1 MVWQVLSLP
10 GSWRSL
16 FMPRRSAFSVRFYG
30 CSFDFAGGGSSMCIL
45 VQERASG
52 DLEPGEE
59 DMSFLG
65 RCSLSDFA
73 VMTAYFAS
81 RGLQHT
87 DTGIYHAQAI
97 RWYEEY
103 GLVKG
108 LAICSILLITV
119 HIFAYAAAFSMKWLV
134 GLVVAWNQWLCR
146 HFCGIWALGTV

>member
-1 MVWQVLSLP
+1 
-10 GSWRSL
+10 
-16 FMPRRSAFSVRFYG
+16 
-30 CSFDFAGGGSSMCIL
+30 MCIL

-108 LAICSILLITV
+108 LGNLQQHFAYNSAYL
-119 HIFAYAAAFSMKWLV
+119 AYAAAFSMKWLV
-134 GLVVAWNQWLCR
+134 GQSLHGTNGFCR
-146 HFCGIWALGTV
+146 HFCVSGRCTV